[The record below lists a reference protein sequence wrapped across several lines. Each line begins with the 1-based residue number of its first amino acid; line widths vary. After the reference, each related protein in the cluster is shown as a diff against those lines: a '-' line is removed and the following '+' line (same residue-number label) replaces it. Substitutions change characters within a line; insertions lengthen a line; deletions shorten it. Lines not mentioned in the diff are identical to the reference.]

1 MTDLELNRKI
11 AIIFAADVVDYS
23 VKMEE
28 NENSAI
34 QALNQTREK
43 VDPLIA
49 KFKGRIFHTAGD
61 SVMAEFKSPTD
72 AVNCAVEIQKE
83 LIQRNQ
89 KVDLDERMNLRIGI
103 NMGDVIAQ
111 DDNLFGEGVN
121 IAARLEAKA
130 PSDGILISKNIYELV
145 RSRTDHSF
153 LNLGRQQVKKTSFQ
167 AYQVDFGFGKQKVL
181 NRKTQFS
188 FKPIIAVIPL
198 LILILG
204 AVIYFLDEPEQD
216 FQPLDKKNLAFT
228 IPDTPSITVAPFK
241 SLVADSATNYL
252 EKSIVDNIVSV
263 LNGSPALF
271 VVSIQTNEMFK
282 ELDPE
287 VRKIAETAGVRYVLN
302 GNYHVVGKDIRV
314 TAQLNDAL
322 NGVILWSGKFDSP
335 LDDLFSILD
344 DISNTVFEEVHVEV
358 AGKNR
363 SEMAFF
369 TNNSDYTEY
378 LNCFEIFQY
387 YTPDKNKQAEAC
399 VKDLS
404 TLAQSTAPVK
414 FLHGWIY
421 WQRVFIGI
429 STDPQTDISF
439 ARKVANKMMSEVN
452 TGEPLVLHGWL
463 DFLEGKYESVYQNAL
478 KAIETDPA
486 NSSIIPVAASLLRR
500 VARYDEAKA
509 AFAQTM
515 RMNPSPP
522 LYVLLELGFTLT
534 ALGEYDE
541 AKAILEATLPRVA
554 REGQIGNVLMDLAV
568 VHMLE
573 GNKEKAKS
581 VCSQAKMQSASFN
594 LDSLLAYESGTI
606 DSTFLA
612 KFSEAA
618 KLACQ

>member
-1 MTDLELNRKI
+1 M
-11 AIIFAADVVDYS
+11 
-23 VKMEE
+23 
-28 NENSAI
+28 
-34 QALNQTREK
+34 
-43 VDPLIA
+43 
-49 KFKGRIFHTAGD
+49 
-61 SVMAEFKSPTD
+61 
-72 AVNCAVEIQKE
+72 
-83 LIQRNQ
+83 
-89 KVDLDERMNLRIGI
+89 
-103 NMGDVIAQ
+103 
-111 DDNLFGEGVN
+111 
-121 IAARLEAKA
+121 
-130 PSDGILISKNIYELV
+130 
-145 RSRTDHSF
+145 
-153 LNLGRQQVKKTSFQ
+153 
-167 AYQVDFGFGKQKVL
+167 
-181 NRKTQFS
+181 
-188 FKPIIAVIPL
+188 
-198 LILILG
+198 
-204 AVIYFLDEPEQD
+204 
-216 FQPLDKKNLAFT
+216 
-228 IPDTPSITVAPFK
+228 
-241 SLVADSATNYL
+241 
-252 EKSIVDNIVSV
+252 
-263 LNGSPALF
+263 
-271 VVSIQTNEMFK
+271 
-282 ELDPE
+282 
-287 VRKIAETAGVRYVLN
+287 LN

-404 TLAQSTAPVK
+404 TLAQGTAPVK

-439 ARKVANKMMSEVN
+439 ARQVANKMMSEVN

-573 GNKEKAKS
+573 GNKEKAKN
-581 VCSQAKMQSASFN
+581 VCTQAKMQSASFN